1 MFRTIVLSAALSFG
15 VTVSAIGIS
24 AETAIAGEDA
34 FKSGTF
40 EGRSNHITNGTVTIV
55 KTDNGYQAVLE
66 DDFDFDGAPD
76 PKLAFANGGN
86 VDEGT
91 IFVLI
96 EKNKGKQ
103 VYDIPANINPA
114 DFDGFFLWCQQY
126 SVPLG
131 YAALN

>member
-1 MFRTIVLSAALSFG
+1 MFRTLAFSSTVALGLSFG
-15 VTVSAIGIS
+15 TLGLSTDAAFADDTVTQ
-24 AETAIAGEDA
+24 
-34 FKSGTF
+34 SGSF
-40 EGRSNHITNGTVTIV
+40 EGRSNHVTNGTISIV
-55 KTDNGYQAVLE
+55 KTDSGYQAVLE

-76 PKLAFANGGN
+76 PKLAFANGGK
-86 VDEGT
+86 VDEST

-96 EKNKGKQ
+96 RKNKGRQ
-103 VYDIPANINPA
+103 VYDIPASINPA